1 MLPVPASCSPFNL
14 HTSSPRRGRKR
25 LELQLGRGCQHQGHP
40 EFASLMSIWWGWE
53 VLQVPLRRADVT
65 WLVTVSAS

>member
-14 HTSSPRRGRKR
+14 HRSSPRRGRKR

-40 EFASLMSIWWGWE
+40 GFVSLMSTWWGGG
-53 VLQVPLRRADVT
+53 VLQVPLWQADGRRDPG
-65 WLVTVSAS
+65 W